1 MSGKIYTAAYLGLIC
16 LVGVSCRSQ
25 PDDQPELA
33 KVTGIVTLDGR
44 PLEGVLVQ
52 FTPQEGRGSQGMTN
66 QEGQYELGY
75 VSDTKGA
82 KIGSHRVKISTP
94 QEDDSDPDA
103 PRVTEKVPE
112 KYNSETAL
120 TAEVKGGDNQ
130 IHFQLTTD

>member
-1 MSGKIYTAAYLGLIC
+1 MSGKIYAAAYLGLIF

-44 PLEGVLVQ
+44 PLAGVLVQ
-52 FTPQEGRGSQGMTN
+52 FTPQDGRGSQGMTN